1 MSRPTPQEIQDIRDQ
16 AKIDKAY
23 EDSLRLT
30 APAPAASAPKPAASR
45 PVKRAGGG
53 VTRDETNPLRK
64 FKKTYSP
71 KGTEIEDKLYEIADK
86 EGQEVNRAASKGRY
100 FDAFKSA
107 HKGTLAGLGAMTMG
121 PLVGANAAVNRVV
134 GGKRDSKEESREKAE
149 RAGLGVMKKGGVTR
163 ADGCITKGHTRGR
176 MV

>member
-30 APAPAASAPKPAASR
+30 APAPAASAPKSAASR
-45 PVKRAGGG
+45 PVKRAG
-53 VTRDETNPLRK
+53 
-64 FKKTYSP
+64 
-71 KGTEIEDKLYEIADK
+71 
-86 EGQEVNRAASKGRY
+86 
-100 FDAFKSA
+100 
-107 HKGTLAGLGAMTMG
+107 
-121 PLVGANAAVNRVV
+121 
-134 GGKRDSKEESREKAE
+134 
-149 RAGLGVMKKGGVTR
+149 GGVTR

>member
-53 VTRDETNPLRK
+53 VTR
-64 FKKTYSP
+64 
-71 KGTEIEDKLYEIADK
+71 
-86 EGQEVNRAASKGRY
+86 
-100 FDAFKSA
+100 
-107 HKGTLAGLGAMTMG
+107 
-121 PLVGANAAVNRVV
+121 
-134 GGKRDSKEESREKAE
+134 
-149 RAGLGVMKKGGVTR
+149 

>member
-53 VTRDETNPLRK
+53 VTR
-64 FKKTYSP
+64 
-71 KGTEIEDKLYEIADK
+71 
-86 EGQEVNRAASKGRY
+86 
-100 FDAFKSA
+100 
-107 HKGTLAGLGAMTMG
+107 
-121 PLVGANAAVNRVV
+121 
-134 GGKRDSKEESREKAE
+134 
-149 RAGLGVMKKGGVTR
+149 
-163 ADGCITKGHTRGR
+163 ADGCITKGHTKGR
-176 MV
+176 MI

>member
-1 MSRPTPQEIQDIRDQ
+1 MSRPSPQEIQDIRDQ

-53 VTRDETNPLRK
+53 VTR
-64 FKKTYSP
+64 
-71 KGTEIEDKLYEIADK
+71 
-86 EGQEVNRAASKGRY
+86 
-100 FDAFKSA
+100 
-107 HKGTLAGLGAMTMG
+107 
-121 PLVGANAAVNRVV
+121 
-134 GGKRDSKEESREKAE
+134 
-149 RAGLGVMKKGGVTR
+149 